1 MKTTFKRLLTLALA
15 LLLALSLP
23 SAMAESA
30 PADAP
35 EAPEAE
41 ETAPEN
47 FFTALELTYLDGT
60 PFDSSVFAGKPIF
73 LNIWATWCGPC
84 VNEMPHLDELAREY
98 ADRITIVGLH
108 AEGLTVSEQGEIVP
122 NEERTQ
128 AALALQAD
136 KGLTF
141 PLLNPDFTMFV
152 LMNDPQYGLSVSVL
166 PTTWLI
172 DGEGFIRAILPSSN
186 DKAGWARVIEEFL
199 SNLEKEANDK
209 NEG

>member
-15 LLLALSLP
+15 LLFALGFP

-47 FFTALELTYLDGT
+47 FFTTLELTYLDGT
-60 PFDSSVFAGKPIF
+60 PFDSSVFAGKPVF

-199 SNLEKEANDK
+199 SDLEKEANDK

>member
-15 LLLALSLP
+15 LLLALGLP

-35 EAPEAE
+35 EAPAAE

-47 FFTALELTYLDGT
+47 FFTTLELTYLDGT
-60 PFDSSVFAGKPIF
+60 PFDSSVFAGKPVF

-84 VNEMPHLDELAREY
+84 VSEMPHLDELAREY

-108 AEGLTVSEQGEIVP
+108 AGGLTVSEQGEIVP

-186 DKAGWARVIEEFL
+186 VKAGWARVIEEFL

>member
-15 LLLALSLP
+15 LLFALGLP

-47 FFTALELTYLDGT
+47 FFTTLELTYLDGT
-60 PFDSSVFAGKPIF
+60 PFDSSVFAGKPVF

-199 SNLEKEANDK
+199 SDLEKEANDK

>member
-1 MKTTFKRLLTLALA
+1 MELRTNKRFA
-15 LLLALSLP
+15 LLLALLMMLT
-23 SAMAESA
+23 AFAALAEEA
-30 PADAP
+30 PAE
-35 EAPEAE
+35 EATES
-41 ETAPEN
+41 EN
-47 FFTALELTYLDGT
+47 FFVTMDLTYLDGS
-60 PFDSSVFAGKPIF
+60 PFDTSVFEGKPIF

>member
-1 MKTTFKRLLTLALA
+1 MKKMIRRYSLLSLVLALVLSLSPMSA
-15 LLLALSLP
+15 LL
-23 SAMAESA
+23 AE
-30 PADAP
+30 PAP
-35 EAPEAE
+35 EATPDASE
-41 ETAPEN
+41 EPIN
-47 FFTALELTYLDGT
+47 FFAQLKLTDIYGK
-60 PFDSSVFAGKPIF
+60 PFDASVFNGKPAFI
-73 LNIWATWCGPC
+73 NIWATWCGPC
-84 VNEMPHLDELAREY
+84 VSEMPHLDELAREY

>member
-47 FFTALELTYLDGT
+47 FFTTLELTYLDGT
-60 PFDSSVFAGKPIF
+60 PFDSSVFAGKPVF

>member
-30 PADAP
+30 PVDAP

-47 FFTALELTYLDGT
+47 FFTTLELTYLDGT
-60 PFDSSVFAGKPIF
+60 PFDSSVFAGKPVF

-199 SNLEKEANDK
+199 SDLEKEANDK

>member
-60 PFDSSVFAGKPIF
+60 PFDSSVFAGKPVF

-199 SNLEKEANDK
+199 SDLEKEANDK

>member
-15 LLLALSLP
+15 LLFALGLP

-47 FFTALELTYLDGT
+47 FFTTLELTYLDGT
-60 PFDSSVFAGKPIF
+60 PFDSSVFAGKPVF

>member
-47 FFTALELTYLDGT
+47 FFTTLELTYLDGT
-60 PFDSSVFAGKPIF
+60 PFDSSVFAGKPVF

-199 SNLEKEANDK
+199 SDLEKEANDK

>member
-15 LLLALSLP
+15 LLFALGFP

-47 FFTALELTYLDGT
+47 FFTTLELTYLDGT
-60 PFDSSVFAGKPIF
+60 PFDSSVFAGKPVF

>member
-1 MKTTFKRLLTLALA
+1 MKMIFKRLLTLALA
-15 LLLALSLP
+15 LLFALGLP

-35 EAPEAE
+35 EAPAAE

-47 FFTALELTYLDGT
+47 FFTTLELTYLDGT
-60 PFDSSVFAGKPIF
+60 PFDSSVFAGKPVF